1 MFNDNYREGNLRLL
15 EMMISQLTDLI
26 DPTKPNHA
34 PRQSLI
40 DMDKINEQLW
50 STSRL
55 VSLLGSGAGHD
66 MLPDNGYIYTDDF
79 LGIIN
84 EYMGAKYLYEC
95 YNDYTLAKI
104 RDDLQRIY
112 DCYNKHGVFPWQTD
126 KLEDP
131 ICGTSEVMNVAD
143 FSTVINRE
151 ESNKDKIPVIKIIKQ
166 RTDDAKENNMNNSEP
181 SKMKKY
187 ELATENISESTPRL
201 YNLHIIEAYDLAS
214 ALQDYNKIYIIDDA
228 REQVVVIRELEQWRA
243 IGAIVAPGVR
253 SRLDRMKHNATE
265 EETETLQEEDVKE
278 MKESVVKGERTNAT
292 DRVALDILDHAPIF
306 DIEAAGLNKGY
317 AYLLE
322 KFNDDGSVERKVIV
336 IVDISE
342 DRINYIWRET
352 VHDTVRREGT
362 LTPRGFE
369 NGKYKLYPITAED
382 IK

>member
-15 EMMISQLTDLI
+15 EMMISQLTELI
-26 DPTKPNHA
+26 DPANVDHA
-34 PRQSLI
+34 PRQSII
-40 DMDKINEQLW
+40 DMDKINEQLC

-55 VSLLGSGAGHD
+55 ASMLGTGAGHD

-79 LGIIN
+79 LGNIN
-84 EYMGAKYLYEC
+84 EYMDAKYVYEC

-112 DCYNKHGVFPWQTD
+112 DCYNKHGILPWQD
-126 KLEDP
+126 NK
-131 ICGTSEVMNVAD
+131 
-143 FSTVINRE
+143 E
-151 ESNKDKIPVIKIIKQ
+151 E
-166 RTDDAKENNMNNSEP
+166 ENNMNNSEP

-201 YNLHIIEAYDLAS
+201 YNLHIVEAYDLAS

-265 EETETLQEEDVKE
+265 DIKEEEETETLQEEDVKE
-278 MKESVVKGERTNAT
+278 MKESVVKGERTNTT

-352 VHDTVRREGT
+352 VHDTVRREGC